1 MKQIL
6 LALSIGAFAVSQSY
20 SANVAITGGAT
31 ADSATLISTK
41 VSELNGNTFL
51 WKGLGKNIIVD
62 QMSDAYVRIDT
73 DVSMDQMMPSGGGSP
88 HVNAN
93 FIFDNG
99 TTMNITGTQG
109 IHFNDYGTPPH
120 TASYALGYYFSTAEG
135 NTATVNL
142 VKQTFNLACS
152 DNNFGGNPDNYQT
165 FGNFGRIVSV
175 GKGITMNSTGDF
187 VVKGSTPDAKMTS
200 SEFILDG
207 TVTSNTAV
215 VFRDTVLTQGE
226 TGVITATGDLKI
238 ENTTAYL
245 NGTLSGDMVYLGGN
259 VQQASTSKI
268 TTSAIILTGGDVALN
283 GSAQTSSESELVLK
297 VNADTNLWTNSNVK
311 VNELKFGAGTI
322 NLNTSMSANTINMS
336 SNDESAIK
344 TSGDTKLT
352 ITGATTLVSS
362 SKLTIDGAVDF
373 NNTLFLDPN
382 GSLTIAKDAS
392 VSITKADEALA
403 FRTSHNSTTNIYGDL
418 TVSSKT
424 GSWHSTS
431 VILRGTNVIDGG
443 SLTALATG
451 TYSSGI
457 QVNQNGTLSL
467 KNGGSVFTNKNVFL
481 QVQDAKLSTD
491 GTASINVGGFM
502 FANDTQNNAITIA
515 KASELKSNAVIFA
528 QGSSS
533 GTTGSKL
540 DLNLLSGDYEFG
552 AVWSLRKA
560 EINLYLGEDAT
571 VSFGKLIPQS
581 TDAVAD
587 LTLVLHDFTLNTV
600 KLGNVDNDM
609 ISGNVI
615 NIASSGNISQTV
627 TLIGYDK
634 DKNLLDANSWY
645 IDSNGFLANYALA
658 VPEPAEW
665 AMILGGLAL
674 ALAVYRRRK

>member
-20 SANVAITGGAT
+20 SANVSITGGAT

-51 WKGLGKNIIVD
+51 WKGLNKSIVVD

-73 DVSMDQMMPSGGGSP
+73 DVSMLQIMPSGGGGP

-109 IHFNDYGTPPH
+109 INFNDYGTPPH

-135 NTATVNL
+135 NTATINL

-187 VVKGSTPDAKMTS
+187 VVKGGAGDTS
-200 SEFILDG
+200 PNSEFILDG
-207 TVTSNTAV
+207 TISSDSAL
-215 VFRDTVLTQGE
+215 VFRDTVFVQSD
-226 TGVITATGDLKI
+226 TGVVKSTGDLKI
-238 ENTTAYL
+238 ENTTAYI
-245 NGTLSGDMVYLGGN
+245 NGTLSGDIVFLGGN

-268 TTSAIILTGGDVALN
+268 TSSAIILTGGDVALN

-322 NLNTSMSANTINMS
+322 NLNTSMSANTINMAS
-336 SNDESAIK
+336 TDESAIK
-344 TSGDTKLT
+344 TSGDSKLT
-352 ITGATTLVSS
+352 ITGATTLASS

-373 NNTLFLDPN
+373 NNTLLLDPN
-382 GSLTIAKDAS
+382 GSLTITKDAS

-424 GSWHSTS
+424 GSWHSAS

-457 QVNQNGTLSL
+457 QVNQDGTLSL

-502 FANDTQNNAITIA
+502 FANDTKNNAITIA

-528 QGSSS
+528 QGSSG

-560 EINLYLGEDAT
+560 EMNLYLGKDAT

-587 LTLVLHDFTLNTV
+587 LTLVLHDFILNTV

-674 ALAVYRRRK
+674 VLAVYRRRK

>member
-41 VSELNGNTFL
+41 ASELNGNTFL
-51 WKGLGKNIIVD
+51 WKGLNKNIVVD

-73 DVSMDQMMPSGGGSP
+73 DVSMKDMMPSGGGAP

-99 TTMNITGTQG
+99 MTMNITGSLG
-109 IHFNDYGTPPH
+109 INFNDYGTPPH

-152 DNNFGGNPDNYQT
+152 DNNFGGKPDNYQT

-175 GKGITMNSTGDF
+175 GKGITMNSTEDF
-187 VVKGSTPDAKMTS
+187 VVKGGAGDTS
-200 SEFILDG
+200 PNSEFILDG
-207 TVTSNTAV
+207 TVNSNTAV

-226 TGVITATGDLKI
+226 TGVVKSTGDLKI
-238 ENTTAYL
+238 ENTTAYI
-245 NGTLSGDMVYLGGN
+245 NGTLTGNSVFLGGD

-268 TTSAIILTGGDVALN
+268 VASAIVLTGGDVKLN

-297 VNADTNLWTNSNVK
+297 VNADTNLWTNSNIK

-344 TSGDTKLT
+344 TSGNSKLT
-352 ITGATTLVSS
+352 INGATTLASG

-373 NNTLFLDPN
+373 NNTLLFDPN

-403 FRTSHNSTTNIYGDL
+403 FRTSDNSTTNIYGNL

-431 VILRGTNVIDGG
+431 VILKGTNVIDGG

-451 TYSSGI
+451 KYSSGI
-457 QVNQNGTLSL
+457 QVNKNGTLSL
-467 KNGGSVFTNKNVFL
+467 KNGGSVFTNKDVFL

-491 GTASINVGGFM
+491 GTASINVGGLM
-502 FANDTQNNAITIA
+502 FANGTKNNAITIA
-515 KASELKSNAVIFA
+515 KASELKSDAVIFA
-528 QGSSS
+528 QGA
-533 GTTGSKL
+533 GDGTGSKL

-571 VSFGKLIPQS
+571 VSFGKVIPQS
-581 TDAVAD
+581 TGAVAD
-587 LTLVLHDFTLNTV
+587 LTLVLHDFTLNTI

>member
-20 SANVAITGGAT
+20 SANVSITGGAT

-51 WKGLGKNIIVD
+51 WKGLNKSIVVD

-73 DVSMDQMMPSGGGSP
+73 DVSMNQMMPSGGGAP

-135 NTATVNL
+135 NTATINL
-142 VKQTFNLACS
+142 GKQTFNLACS
-152 DNNFGGNPDNYQT
+152 DNNFTGNPDNYQT

-187 VVKGSTPDAKMTS
+187 VVKGGAGDTS
-200 SEFILDG
+200 PNSEFILDG
-207 TVTSNTAV
+207 TISSDSAV
-215 VFRDTVLTQGE
+215 VFRDTVFVQSD

-245 NGTLSGDMVYLGGN
+245 NGTLSGDIVFLGGN

-268 TTSAIILTGGDVALN
+268 TSSAIILTGGDVVLN

-322 NLNTSMSANTINMS
+322 NLNTSMSANTINMAS
-336 SNDESAIK
+336 TDESAIK
-344 TSGDTKLT
+344 TSGDAKLT
-352 ITGATTLVSS
+352 ITGATTLASS

-373 NNTLFLDPN
+373 NNTLIMDTN

-392 VSITKADEALA
+392 VSITQANEALA
-403 FRTSHNSTTNIYGDL
+403 FRSGTNSTTNIYGDL

-424 GSWHSTS
+424 GGWHSAS

-467 KNGGSVFTNKNVFL
+467 KNGGSVFTNQNVFL
-481 QVQDAKLSTD
+481 QVDNAKLSTD

-528 QGSSS
+528 QGANG

-581 TDAVAD
+581 TTAVAD
-587 LTLVLHDFTLNTV
+587 LTLVLHDFTLNTI

-615 NIASSGNISQTV
+615 NIASSGNISQIV

-634 DKNLLDANSWY
+634 NNNLLDANSWY

>member
-51 WKGLGKNIIVD
+51 WKGLNKSMVVD

-73 DVSMDQMMPSGGGSP
+73 DVSMKDMMPSGGGAP

-99 TTMNITGTQG
+99 TTMNITGSLG

-135 NTATVNL
+135 NTATINL

-152 DNNFGGNPDNYQT
+152 DNDFANNPDKYQT

-175 GKGITMNSTGDF
+175 GKGITMNCDNEF

-207 TVTSNTAV
+207 TVNSNTAV

-226 TGVITATGDLKI
+226 TGAITSTGDIKI

-245 NGTLSGDMVYLGGN
+245 NGTLSGDTVSLGGN

-268 TTSAIILTGGDVALN
+268 TSSAIILTGGNVVLN
-283 GSAQTSSESELVLK
+283 GSAQTSSESTLVLK
-297 VNADTNLWTNSNVK
+297 VNADTNLWTNSNIK

-322 NLNTSMSANTINMS
+322 NLNTSMSANTINMA

-344 TSGDTKLT
+344 TSGDSKLT
-352 ITGATTLVSS
+352 ITGATTLAPG

-373 NNTLFLDPN
+373 NNTLLLDPN

-392 VSITKADEALA
+392 VSITKADDALA
-403 FRTSHNSTTNIYGDL
+403 FRTSDNSTTNIYGDL

-424 GSWHSTS
+424 GSWHSAS
-431 VILRGTNVIDGG
+431 VVLRGTNVIDGG

-451 TYSSGI
+451 TYSSGV
-457 QVNQNGTLSL
+457 QVTQNGTLSL

-481 QVQDAKLSTD
+481 QVDNSKLSTD
-491 GTASINVGGFM
+491 GTASINVGGLM
-502 FANDTQNNAITIA
+502 FANGTKNNAITIA
-515 KASELKSNAVIFA
+515 KASELKSDAVIFA
-528 QGSSS
+528 QGA
-533 GTTGSKL
+533 GDGNGSKL
-540 DLNLLSGDYEFG
+540 DLNLLSGDYKFG

-571 VSFGKLIPQS
+571 VSFGKVIPQS
-581 TDAVAD
+581 TGAVAD
-587 LTLVLHDFTLNTV
+587 LTLVLHDFTLNTI

-634 DKNLLDANSWY
+634 DNNLLDANSWY

-674 ALAVYRRRK
+674 AFAIYRRRK